1 MLCILPLFHIFS
13 LRAGSAILGMHK
25 LKTGSLLDLVQR
37 FKVTVALVV
46 PLIVPAF
53 TKNTLEGGYDLLPIQ
68 IVMASVA
75 PL

>member
-1 MLCILPLFHIFS
+1 
-13 LRAGSAILGMHK
+13 MHK